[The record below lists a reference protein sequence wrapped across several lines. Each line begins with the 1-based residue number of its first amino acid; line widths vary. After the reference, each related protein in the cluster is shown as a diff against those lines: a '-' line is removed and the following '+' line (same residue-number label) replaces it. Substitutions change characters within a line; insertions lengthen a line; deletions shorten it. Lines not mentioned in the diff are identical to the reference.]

1 MQNVLTP
8 LLNEEEP
15 SLLSQLV
22 HYAAKMSEPQL
33 QALVKFLQKKQVV
46 ADVEALGNKYR
57 GEAGFPLSFEE
68 LAILIEAAE
77 NDKTNAA

>member
-1 MQNVLTP
+1 MQNAVTQ

-22 HYAAKMSEPQL
+22 HYAAKMTEPQL

-57 GEAGFPLSFEE
+57 GNEGFPLSFEE
-68 LAILIEAAE
+68 LSSLIEAAE